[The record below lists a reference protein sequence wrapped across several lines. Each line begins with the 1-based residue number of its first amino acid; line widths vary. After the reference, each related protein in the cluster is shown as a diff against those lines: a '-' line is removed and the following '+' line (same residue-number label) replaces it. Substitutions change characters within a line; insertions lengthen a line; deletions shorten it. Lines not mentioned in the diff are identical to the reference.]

1 MQKATPH
8 GTLPR
13 SLHLPLMAM
22 QPLAIT
28 VSLKETRATQMAMLA
43 SAASTRSLK
52 PGTPLTLAEHSQA
65 RTAARS
71 WRIGL
76 LGQVL
81 TKPKPTERLLLG
93 PTLVTVASTKAPTN
107 ALRSTQE
114 KLMGNRHRLPS
125 LSASL
130 SLLQPSRRS
139 SKCQLQMAVLLL
151 LSLPRSTRISEV
163 RTISLIF
170 ALLVKL
176 WPRRHFGIA
185 TIERAAYMQYTA
197 IIHFGN
203 TLIKDVD
210 PFFYDLS
217 FMTLSFMSI
226 YVRYY

>member
-1 MQKATPH
+1 MRKATPH

-93 PTLVTVASTKAPTN
+93 PTLVTVASTKARTN
-107 ALRSTQE
+107 VLRSTQE

-139 SKCQLQMAVLLL
+139 SKCQLQMAVH
-151 LSLPRSTRISEV
+151 SLPRSTRISEV
-163 RTISLIF
+163 RTISYFCFTSEAMTPQAFWYSYYREGSVHAIHCYH
-170 ALLVKL
+170 KL
-176 WPRRHFGIA
+176 W
-185 TIERAAYMQYTA
+185 
-197 IIHFGN
+197 
-203 TLIKDVD
+203 
-210 PFFYDLS
+210 
-217 FMTLSFMSI
+217 
-226 YVRYY
+226 

>member
-1 MQKATPH
+1 MRKATPH

-28 VSLKETRATQMAMLA
+28 VSLKATRATQTAMLA

-93 PTLVTVASTKAPTN
+93 PTLVTVASTKARTN

-139 SKCQLQMAVLLL
+139 SKCQLQMAVH
-151 LSLPRSTRISEV
+151 SLPRSTRISEV
-163 RTISLIF
+163 RTLSYFCVTSEAMTPQAFWYSYNRERSVHAIYCYHSLWKH
-170 ALLVKL
+170 AHK
-176 WPRRHFGIA
+176 RC
-185 TIERAAYMQYTA
+185 
-197 IIHFGN
+197 
-203 TLIKDVD
+203 
-210 PFFYDLS
+210 
-217 FMTLSFMSI
+217 
-226 YVRYY
+226 